1 MLAVFILSVIYR
13 VLHYFNE
20 KTVVKLVS
28 STLKGGK
35 IIVIKLNWVFSFINI
50 LFY

>member
-1 MLAVFILSVIYR
+1 M
-13 VLHYFNE
+13 LHYCNE

-35 IIVIKLNWVFSFINI
+35 IIVIKINWVFSFINV
-50 LFY
+50 LFD